1 MPEPASPAMES
12 PATTATATGRKIGST
27 IASAAAGYSDPLDRT
42 ADSSAGPW
50 PGGGARWVTATNTAT
65 TTGSPHSSARLTQL
79 LGRRTSFTS
88 STQITPITPDHQ
100 PLAARCRHR
109 SLLPGRPDR
118 HHGRPGRNRSRWS
131 SISYELGTSA
141 FGTDLGSGTVALNA
155 SNSHFLF
162 SNSFGYDIYDVTIG
176 ITPAA
181 LTAGNT
187 YWLSLSNATDAGN
200 SGTEAWDLPNGGSG
214 GPATCNFRQSGTNFG
229 DCGLGGEAFTL
240 DGCCVPPVPE
250 PGSILLF
257 GSGILGLA
265 GILRRKRN
273 I

>member
-1 MPEPASPAMES
+1 MKL
-12 PATTATATGRKIGST
+12 R
-27 IASAAAGYSDPLDRT
+27 IASLALLTILCLALAA
-42 ADSSAGPW
+42 SAGTAFYND
-50 PGGGARWVTATNTAT
+50 GAIDGNDNAFFISGPNFPNPA
-65 TTGSPHSSARLTQL
+65 GSVQDISNGFVSGASGSR
-79 LGRRTSFTS
+79 G
-88 STQITPITPDHQ
+88 
-100 PLAARCRHR
+100 
-109 SLLPGRPDR
+109 SLEFGEWIASGIRP
-118 HHGRPGRNRSRWS
+118 S

-141 FGTDLGSGTVALNA
+141 FGTDLGSATVALNA

-176 ITPAA
+176 LTPAA

-265 GILRRKRN
+265 GVLRRKLN